1 MAENE
6 SVRFA
11 DDLENEVN
19 DLLLRLGV
27 DPSLSGFQYLAEMIV
42 AYGGDRSVQQTALYA
57 RVGDQFGTTGSCVE
71 RCCRHAIQKMVNDFP
86 MDRYGKVLLRDPD
99 FDAMTGAYSVSQ
111 FVALAWL
118 ALMREQSPV

>member
-1 MAENE
+1 MLETRKFYY
-6 SVRFA
+6 V

-27 DPSLSGFQYLAEMIV
+27 DPSLDGFRHLTDVIMLYGADKETPMVELYENAGALCNKSG
-42 AYGGDRSVQQTALYA
+42 S
-57 RVGDQFGTTGSCVE
+57 SVE
-71 RCCRHAIQKMVNDFP
+71 RCCRHAIKKMVNDFP
-86 MDRYGKVLLRDPD
+86 VDRYASVLLREPD
-99 FDAMTGAYSVSQ
+99 YDAMTGAYNVTQ

>member
-1 MAENE
+1 MQETKKYFY
-6 SVRFA
+6 V
-11 DDLENEVN
+11 DDLENSVN

-27 DPSLSGFQYLAEMIV
+27 DPSLDGFRHLTDVIML
-42 AYGGDRSVQQTALYA
+42 YGADKDTPMTELYENAGALCGKGGY
-57 RVGDQFGTTGSCVE
+57 SVE

-86 MDRYGKVLLRDPD
+86 MGRYASVLLREPD
-99 FDAMTGAYSVSQ
+99 YDAMTGAYNVSQ